1 VGVDYQHIYGRAWYT
16 NRETGDVVTTKQRQ
30 MQSAHAHENEVAGY
44 VDFRQ
49 DLTSWLTVDAGL
61 RYDHHSTAGAEW
73 VPQFGVVCRAL
84 STAELKASVSK
95 GFRNPTTREM
105 YLYGTANHDSLRAE
119 RLWNYELSW
128 RHRLEEENFTY
139 GINLFYIKADNLIQT
154 VAGRNINT
162 GEIENYGLELEL
174 SYALLP
180 NLSITCNGSLL
191 HMKNHV
197 VGAPEQKCYL
207 GLDYRCQKLTVN
219 LGYQYVQNLYT
230 AVGND
235 EQKERFNLISLAA
248 TYALTRNLSLWARGE
263 NLLAKSY
270 EINLGY
276 PMPRATFMGGIN
288 VSF

>member
-1 VGVDYQHIYGRAWYT
+1 
-16 NRETGDVVTTKQRQ
+16 
-30 MQSAHAHENEVAGY
+30 
-44 VDFRQ
+44 
-49 DLTSWLTVDAGL
+49 
-61 RYDHHSTAGAEW
+61 
-73 VPQFGVVCRAL
+73 
-84 STAELKASVSK
+84 
-95 GFRNPTTREM
+95 
-105 YLYGTANHDSLRAE
+105 
-119 RLWNYELSW
+119 
-128 RHRLEEENFTY
+128 
-139 GINLFYIKADNLIQT
+139 
-154 VAGRNINT
+154 
-162 GEIENYGLELEL
+162 
-174 SYALLP
+174 
-180 NLSITCNGSLL
+180 
-191 HMKNHV
+191 MKNHV